1 MVVPTF
7 IPSTREAEAGGS
19 LSLRTVCC
27 QRETLP
33 QKTQTKNQ
41 ICMCVCVCVCVY
53 LITVWHSQLQVF
65 LTCIYVNVYLLF

>member
-7 IPSTREAEAGGS
+7 IHSTREAEAGGS

-33 QKTQTKNQ
+33 QKTQTHTHS
-41 ICMCVCVCVCVY
+41 Y
-53 LITVWHSQLQVF
+53 LMKVL
-65 LTCIYVNVYLLF
+65 